1 MSAFV
6 RSPCD
11 EGVLEAARCDEA
23 CRRRRRPFVLA
34 AMILGSSMAFIDGTV
49 VHIALPAIESDLNAS
64 MPAMQ
69 WIVNAYTLVL
79 GSLLLIG
86 GSAGDRFGRRRLFCI
101 GVVVFTVA
109 SVACGLAP
117 DSTTLILARALQGL
131 GGALLVPGSLAI
143 IGATFPS
150 AERGRAIGTWAGFS
164 ALTTAAGPVLGGWLV
179 DALSWRAIFF
189 INVPL
194 AAVTLAL
201 ALRYVPESRSAAGGA
216 LDWRGALLALA
227 GFALLTYGLVSVVE
241 LGFGDPRVPAV
252 LVAGAAALAV
262 FIWVERRAAA
272 PMMPLGLFRSAR
284 FTGANL
290 MTLLLYFALSGT
302 LFFLPFALIQVHGYT
317 ATAAGAALL
326 PFTLIL
332 GVLSRWSGALL
343 ERTGAR
349 MPLIV
354 GPVLSAA
361 GIALLAVPGT
371 AGSYWTTFFPAMLVL
386 GIGMT
391 ISVAP
396 LTTTVMNAVDGRR
409 AGVASGV
416 NNAVSRIAGL
426 LAVAMLTVAAIEI
439 YGPALAQAL
448 DGLALPPQVAEALL
462 AARQDLAGTSVPGD
476 LAPALAAQAHA
487 AIDAAFIDSFR
498 VVMLICAAMALG
510 AGLCAALTIR
520 HDPVAT
526 AETPDVPRAAA

>member
-1 MSAFV
+1 M
-6 RSPCD
+6 R
-11 EGVLEAARCDEA
+11 AADCVEA
-23 CRRRRRPFVLA
+23 CRRRYRPFVLA
-34 AMILGSSMAFIDGTV
+34 ATILGSSMAFIDGTV
-49 VHIALPAIESDLNAS
+49 VHIALPAIEHDLNAS

-69 WIVNAYTLVL
+69 WVVNAYTLLL
-79 GSLLLIG
+79 GSLLLVG

-101 GVVVFTVA
+101 GVAVFTVA

-150 AERGRAIGTWAGFS
+150 AERGRAIGTWAGFA

-179 DALSWRAIFF
+179 DVLSWRAIFF
-189 INVPL
+189 LNVPL
-194 AAVTLAL
+194 AAVTVAL
-201 ALRYVPESRSAAGGA
+201 ALRYVPESRSAAADA

-241 LGFGDPRVPAV
+241 LGLGDPLVPAL
-252 LVAGAAALAV
+252 LVVGAAVLAAFV
-262 FIWVERRAAA
+262 WAERRAAA
-272 PMMPLGLFRSAR
+272 PMMPLALFRSAA

-290 MTLLLYFALSGT
+290 MTLLLYFALSGA
-302 LFFLPFALIQVHGYT
+302 LFFLPFTLIQVHGYS

-332 GVLSRWSGALL
+332 GILSRWAGTLV

-349 MPLIV
+349 TPLIV
-354 GPVLSAA
+354 GPALSAA

-371 AGSYWTTFFPAMLVL
+371 TGSYWTSFFPAMLVL

-396 LTTTVMNAVDGRR
+396 LTTTVMNAVDERR

-416 NNAVSRIAGL
+416 NNAASRIAGL
-426 LAVAMLTVAAIEI
+426 LAVAVLTVTAIEV
-439 YGPALAQAL
+439 YGPALAHRL
-448 DGLALPPQVAEALL
+448 DALPLAPQVAQALL
-462 AARQDLAGTSVPGD
+462 AARQDLAGTPVPQG
-476 LAPALAAQAHA
+476 LAPALAEQARA
-487 AIDAAFIDSFR
+487 AIDAAFVDSFR
-498 VVMLICAAMALG
+498 IVMLICAAMALA

-520 HDPVAT
+520 SGPVAV
-526 AETPDVPRAAA
+526 AGDPDVPRAVE